1 MNLPDLHLTPT
12 ANRSP
17 NKTSETQGA
26 LTAFG
31 TSIRAFCHKSD
42 TTEPEVPT
50 FGRVPLSNK
59 YSSLPH
65 SYSANHRSP
74 LTAHRS
80 PLTAHRFASRIPHP
94 TNRSEEHT
102 SELQSQFHLVC
113 RL

>member
-1 MNLPDLHLTPT
+1 MNLPDLHLTST

-17 NKTSETQGA
+17 NKTSETQAA

-74 LTAHRS
+74 LTAHR
-80 PLTAHRFASRIPHP
+80 LASRIPHP
-94 TNRSEEHT
+94 TNA
-102 SELQSQFHLVC
+102 LDL
-113 RL
+113 